1 MVVAGTSQSSR
12 TTVQSGVNIHIES
25 GADIVTARHAGRMLA
40 ERAGLAPG
48 EHTLIV
54 TAIHELARNIV
65 QYATRGDIRVQIVN
79 DKQDHV
85 GISIMA
91 FDNGP
96 GITDTDRVTRGGYST
111 SRGLGM
117 GLVGIKHIM
126 DDFHL
131 HSAPG
136 LGTRVTVT
144 KWQQ

>member
-1 MVVAGTSQSSR
+1 MVVAGTSNVKSNA
-12 TTVQSGVNIHIES
+12 QSGVNIRIES

-65 QYATRGDIRVQIVN
+65 QYAKRGEIRVQIVN
-79 DKQDHV
+79 DTHEHV

-96 GITDTDRVTRGGYST
+96 GIMDTDRVTRGGYST

-144 KWQQ
+144 KWHQ